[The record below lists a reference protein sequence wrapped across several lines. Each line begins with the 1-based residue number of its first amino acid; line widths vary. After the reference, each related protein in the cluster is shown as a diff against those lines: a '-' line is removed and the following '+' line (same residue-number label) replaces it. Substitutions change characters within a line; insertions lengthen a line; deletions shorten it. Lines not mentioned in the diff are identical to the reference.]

1 MSSLCNSGG
10 CGSQALA
17 VCANRQRYYHVI
29 LNENLLQTGIRQ
41 LAENIGSRQAL
52 IVTTPTVF
60 RLYGSEL
67 QRGLESVGCSA
78 PMLVLRCTER
88 SKTMR
93 EVEYISSEAYRHGLG
108 RNAVLIGIGGGV
120 CTDLVT
126 MAASLVRR
134 GIGCIRVPT
143 TLIGQV
149 DAGVGVKGA
158 VNMPQKKSALGCFY
172 APDAVFIE
180 PSFLKTLSFR
190 HISSGI
196 AEIIKV
202 ALVRDKSLFCLLERH
217 LLQLLDSRFSSPHD
231 ESRTV
236 LWGSVTLMLEE
247 LSRNLYEDQGYQR
260 LMDFGHTLSPL
271 LEVRSKFRL
280 SHGEAVAI
288 DMAFTIALAS
298 QLGALADEDRDR
310 ALSVI
315 ASSSLPLRS
324 GLLTEALCME
334 SFREAT
340 VHRGGA
346 FNFVLPTSLGR
357 AEFIKHANEIPSS
370 LLRSALKWLASAER
384 NTFAPGLRLSA
395 AHGIVTGSRLR
406 LS

>member
-1 MSSLCNSGG
+1 MSFVCDSGNG
-10 CGSQALA
+10 GPQAFA
-17 VCANRQRYYHVI
+17 IDANRRRHYQVTF
-29 LNENLLQTGIRQ
+29 NENLLQTGIRP

-60 RLYGSEL
+60 RLYGSTL
-67 QRGLESVGCSA
+67 QRELESVGCSTN
-78 PMLVLRCTER
+78 MLVLRCAER

-93 EVEYISSEAYRHGLG
+93 EVEYISSQTYRHGLG
-108 RNAVLIGIGGGV
+108 RNSVLIAMGGGV

-149 DAGVGVKGA
+149 DAGIGVKGA

-180 PSFLKTLSFR
+180 PSFLKTLSLR
-190 HISSGI
+190 HVSSGI

-202 ALVRDKSLFCLLERH
+202 ALVCDKSLFCLLERH
-217 LLQLLDSRFSSPHD
+217 VSQLLESRFSSPHN
-231 ESRTV
+231 EARAV
-236 LWGSVTLMLEE
+236 LWGSVAGMLEE
-247 LSRNLYEDQGYQR
+247 LSGNLYEDQCYQR

-280 SHGEAVAI
+280 SHGEAVAV
-288 DMAFTIALAS
+288 DMAFTVVLAS
-298 QLGALADEDRDR
+298 QLGALADDDRDR

-315 ASSSLPLRS
+315 ASSLLPLRS
-324 GLLTEALCME
+324 DFLTEALCID
-334 SFREAT
+334 SFRET
-340 VHRGGA
+340 TIHRGGA
-346 FNFVLPTSLGR
+346 LNFVLPTSLGR
-357 AEFIKHANEIPSS
+357 AEFIKHTNEIPLS
-370 LLRSALKWLASAER
+370 LLRSALTWLASVER
-384 NTFAPGLRLSA
+384 STLPPGLRSSA
-395 AHGIVTGSRLR
+395 CIE
-406 LS
+406 